1 MRTLVCRHCGR
12 QVLSNK
18 KLKHLTQHY
27 CGNKA
32 CQSARKLSFDRH
44 KYKTNRLFRSHKLQG
59 VRDRKKTKKSDEGNP
74 FLGSHYQSSYRGCH
88 PAYVLETVRVDS
100 ARTVSKRTQGDTPGR
115 NSGNGNQ
122 EMGLPSSDFLF
133 SSDPGLPGVYG
144 SGIIYWSCTCVG
156 QNSVYE
162 PTGRLCCRNNAG

>member
-27 CGNKA
+27 CSNKA

-88 PAYVLETVRVDS
+88 PAYVLENKLKQKQRNLLKRNKTSPEPKIVNPDAFMSQKPDNDTIYAMIAVDYEKIVNPDALMMEHLHMMTVAEAQPMFVRV
-100 ARTVSKRTQGDTPGR
+100 
-115 NSGNGNQ
+115 
-122 EMGLPSSDFLF
+122 L
-133 SSDPGLPGVYG
+133 
-144 SGIIYWSCTCVG
+144 
-156 QNSVYE
+156 
-162 PTGRLCCRNNAG
+162 